1 MLQSQT
7 LEIRAARRLGA
18 AAVEFAVCAMPMF
31 LMIIGLW
38 EVGRM
43 VEVQQVI
50 WSSAREAARDSSL
63 GEDSLLTVATNL
75 ANYLQNA
82 EPTAFAKGH
91 STSLRTTTI
100 ALPANTYGYSCW
112 DTTATPNKELFT
124 ITFIDITNTAV
135 TDPTG
140 MVQLDRYEITVQ
152 VPYATIGW
160 STVPQITG
168 VARLQATVDWVSMLD
183 SPFQI
188 TPTLPA
194 Q

>member
-1 MLQSQT
+1 MDDS
-7 LEIRAARRLGA
+7 RKKNNRSDRRHAA
-18 AAVEFAVCAMPMF
+18 AAVEFAICAIPMF
-31 LMIIGLW
+31 LLLIGLW

-43 VEVQQVI
+43 VEVQQVV
-50 WSSAREAARDSSL
+50 WTSAREAARDASL
-63 GEDSLLTVATNL
+63 GQDSLQTVATNL
-75 ANYLQNA
+75 ATYLQNA
-82 EPTAFAKGH
+82 EPNAFANGH
-91 STSLRTTTI
+91 STTLKTPTI
-100 ALPANTYGYSCW
+100 TMPANAVGYTCW

-124 ITFIDITNTAV
+124 ITFVDITNTSV

-140 MVQLDRYEITVQ
+140 MAQLDRYEIGIQ

-168 VARLQATVDWVSMLD
+168 ITRLQATVDWVCMVD

-188 TPTLPA
+188 TPSLPA